1 MLSTN
6 KREPI
11 ILLIGDVFCL
21 FLALFLSL
29 YLRAFEIPSLDTVL
43 RNLSSWIFIFAITI
57 LSFFIAGL
65 YEKHRSMLRKKIP
78 ELLFNSELVNAIIAV
93 VFFYF
98 TPFFGVSPRTI
109 LFIYIVLS
117 FFILFSWRMIALN
130 LFFFR
135 EKEKALLIA
144 RGAEALFLEKE
155 INENPRYSFKIV
167 ERIDVETRGLD
178 FDKDVLERI
187 KNENIRILIVDSVDQ
202 KISGFL
208 PNFYN
213 LIFSRIT
220 FLEMHDL
227 YEEVFDRVPVS
238 LLDYSWFLEHISA
251 TPREV
256 YDVLKRLMDILISI
270 PLFIISLIFYPFI
283 YIAELFEGNK
293 TLFSFQERTGQ
304 FGKTIRLIKFRTM
317 LRDDNGNWS
326 EGEPNR
332 VTKVGKFLRMSR
344 LDELPQLINVMRGDI
359 SLIGPRPEFPKAVS
373 EYEKQIP
380 YYGVRHI
387 IKPGLSGWAQIYGEH
402 PHHGIGVAETK
413 NKLSYDLFYIKR
425 RSLLLDLIIAL
436 KTIKTLLSRQGI

>member
-6 KREPI
+6 KRESL
-11 ILLIGDVFCL
+11 ILLIGDVLCL
-21 FLALFLSL
+21 FLSLFLSL
-29 YLRAFEIPSLDTVL
+29 YLRAFEFPDLDTL
-43 RNLSSWIFIFAITI
+43 LKNLSSWSFIFAITI

-78 ELLFNSELVNAIIAV
+78 ELLFNAEIVNAVIAII
-93 VFFYF
+93 FFYF
-98 TPFFGVSPRTI
+98 TPVFGVSPKTI
-109 LFIYIVLS
+109 LFIYIVVS
-117 FFILFSWRMIALN
+117 FGVLFFWRMLALN
-130 LFFFR
+130 LFFSR
-135 EKEKALLIA
+135 EKEGAILIA
-144 RGAEALFLEKE
+144 RGGDAQLLENE
-155 INENPRYSFKIV
+155 INENPRYSFKIL

-178 FDKDVLERI
+178 FNKDVLEKISNR
-187 KNENIRILIVDSVDQ
+187 NVRILIVDSADE

-208 PNFYN
+208 PNFYD

-238 LLDYSWFLEHISA
+238 LLDYGWFLEHISA

-256 YDVLKRLMDILISI
+256 YDLLKRLMDILISI
-270 PLFIISLIFYPFI
+270 PLFIISLVFYPLI
-283 YIAELFEGNK
+283 YIAELFEGNR
-293 TLFSFQERTGQ
+293 TLFSFQERVGQ
-304 FGKTIRLIKFRTM
+304 FGKKIRLIKFRTM
-317 LRDDNGNWS
+317 LYDDNGDWQKAEQNK
-326 EGEPNR
+326 
-332 VTKVGKFLRMSR
+332 VTKVGKFLRMIR
-344 LDELPQLINVMRGDI
+344 LDELPQLWNVLKGDI
-359 SLIGPRPEFPKAVS
+359 SLIGPRPEFPKAVD

-402 PHHGIGVAETK
+402 PHHGIGVNETK

>member
-1 MLSTN
+1 MLGAN
-6 KREPI
+6 KREPL
-11 ILLIGDVFCL
+11 ILLIGDVLCL
-21 FLALFLSL
+21 FLSLLLAL
-29 YLRAFEIPSLDTVL
+29 YLRAFEIPSLSIIL
-43 RNLSSWIFIFAITI
+43 LNLSSWSFIFAITI

-78 ELLFNSELVNAIIAV
+78 ELLFNSEIVNTVIAII
-93 VFFYF
+93 FFYF
-98 TPFFGVSPRTI
+98 TPFSGVSPRTI
-109 LFIYIVLS
+109 LFIYIVVS
-117 FFILFSWRMIALN
+117 FFILFSWRMLALN
-130 LFFFR
+130 LFFSR
-135 EKEKALLIA
+135 EKENALLIA
-144 RGAEALFLEKE
+144 RGAEASLLEKE
-155 INENPRYSFKIV
+155 INENPRYTFKIISRV
-167 ERIDVETRGLD
+167 DIEARGLD
-178 FDKDVLERI
+178 FEKDVSDRI
-187 KNENIRILIVDSVDQ
+187 KNENVRILIVDSVDQ
-202 KISGFL
+202 KVSCFL

-256 YDVLKRLMDILISI
+256 YDLLKRLMDVLISI

-283 YIAELFEGNK
+283 FIAELFEGNR
-293 TLFSFQERTGQ
+293 TLFSFQERVGQ
-304 FGKTIRLIKFRTM
+304 FGKTIKLIKFRTM
-317 LRDDNGNWS
+317 LYDDNGDWEKAEKNK
-326 EGEPNR
+326 

-344 LDELPQLINVMRGDI
+344 LDELPQLWNVLRGDI

-373 EYEKQIP
+373 EYENQIP

-402 PHHGIGVAETK
+402 PHHGIGVSETK

-436 KTIKTLLSRQGI
+436 KTIKTLLSKQGI